1 MGIFKNTAKVLR
13 MILKTDLL
21 IWTQKAG
28 LQLFMFDL
36 TAVFWREVQREVKKK
51 ESETREKKGREKE
64 WQTWKIRKR
73 GNKTEVR

>member
-1 MGIFKNTAKVLR
+1 
-13 MILKTDLL
+13 
-21 IWTQKAG
+21 
-28 LQLFMFDL
+28 MFDL